1 MPTILKAYKYRV
13 YPDKVQAE
21 FLDRNFGAVR
31 FLWNQFVSSFN
42 SYNVGPVL
50 PENEKILK
58 DRHPWMHDVISYAL
72 QQKRMD
78 WFEFK
83 KQFFNKKRKVKLGRP
98 SYKKRGVSNDSFRL
112 PGACIGFNAG
122 VNFAKGTIKLPK
134 MTPLKVIYDRRF
146 SGQLRSVTLSKNKC
160 NQYFV
165 SILVE
170 ETIEVKP
177 GTGRSIGIDLGL
189 KHLCILSNGMKIDN
203 PRWFRETQAKLKRA
217 QQHLSRKTKGSN
229 RRERQRLKVAK
240 LHLKVANQRRD
251 FQHNFSSWLVNN
263 YDTIITED
271 LNVKG
276 MVKNRK
282 LAKSISDASWS
293 TLVGMIAYKSN
304 WYGRSFHK
312 IDRWYPS
319 SKTCSSCGHKENN
332 MGLHVRDWKCPSCGV
347 EHDRD
352 LNAALNILHKGLDD
366 LYGFKTSE
374 ELSDYRRGEGLRPE
388 VVMPKA
394 PSLNRLVS
402 LVSFIE
408 FDRTT

>member
-1 MPTILKAYKYRV
+1 MTTILKAYKYRV
-13 YPDKVQAE
+13 YPTQVQAE

-58 DRHPWMHDVISYAL
+58 DRNLWMHDVISYAL

-98 SYKKRGVSNDSFRL
+98 SYKKRGVSNDSFRI
-112 PGACIGFNAG
+112 PGGNVKVDFEAG
-122 VNFAKGTIKLPK
+122 NLKLPK

-146 SGQLRSVTLSKNKC
+146 SGQLRSVTISKNKC

-170 ETIEVKP
+170 TEVEVKQN
-177 GTGRSIGIDLGL
+177 TGRSIGIDLGL
-189 KHLCILSNGMKIDN
+189 KHLCIISNGMKIEN

-217 QQHLSRKTKGSN
+217 QQHLSRKTKGSK
-229 RRERQRLKVAK
+229 RREKQRLKVAR
-240 LHLKVANQRRD
+240 LHLKVANQRKD

-271 LNVKG
+271 LNVRG
-276 MVKNRK
+276 MVKSRR

-293 TLVGMIAYKSN
+293 TLVGMIAYKSS
-304 WYGRSFHK
+304 WYGRSFHR

-319 SKTCSSCGHKENN
+319 SKTCSSCGHKETN
-332 MGLHVRDWKCPSCGV
+332 MGLHVRDWKCDSCGTI
-347 EHDRD
+347 HDRD
-352 LNAALNILHKGLDD
+352 LNAALNILHKGIDD

-374 ELSDYRRGEGLRPE
+374 ELSDYRRGEGLSPE
-388 VVMPKA
+388 VVTPKA

-402 LVSFIE
+402 FIN

>member
-13 YPDKVQAE
+13 YPTQVQAE

-42 SYNVGPVL
+42 GYDIGPVL
-50 PENEKILK
+50 PENEKIIK
-58 DRHPWMHDVISYAL
+58 DRHLWMHDVISYAL

-83 KQFFNKKRKVKLGRP
+83 KQFFSKKRKVKLGRP
-98 SYKKRGVSNDSFRL
+98 SYKKRGASNDSFRI
-112 PGACIGFNAG
+112 PAQPIGFNKAVDFEAG
-122 VNFAKGTIKLPK
+122 TLKIPK
-134 MTPLKVIYDRRF
+134 MTPLKAVYDRRF
-146 SGQLRSVTLSKNKC
+146 SGSLKSVTLSKNKC

-170 ETIEVKP
+170 TEVEVKQN
-177 GTGRSIGIDLGL
+177 TGRSIGIDLGL
-189 KHLCILSNGMKIDN
+189 KHLCILSNGIKIDN

-217 QQHLSRKTKGSN
+217 QQHLSRKAKGSN
-229 RRERQRLKVAK
+229 RREKQRLKVAK
-240 LHLKVANQRRD
+240 LHLKVANQRKY
-251 FQHNFSSWLVNN
+251 FQHNFSTWLVNN

-276 MVKNRK
+276 MVKNRR

-293 TLVGMIAYKSN
+293 SLIDMIKYKSN

-319 SKTCSSCGHKENN
+319 SKTCSSCGHKETD
-332 MGLHVRDWKCPSCGV
+332 MGLHVRDWKCPSCGT

-352 LNAALNILHKGLDD
+352 LNAALNILNKGLDD
-366 LYGFKTSE
+366 LYGLSSE

-388 VVMPKA
+388 ALAPKA

-402 LVSFIE
+402 FID
-408 FDRTT
+408 FDKTT

>member
-13 YPDKVQAE
+13 YPTQVQAE

-31 FLWNQFVSSFN
+31 FLWNNFVSSFN
-42 SYNVGPVL
+42 GYDKGPVL

-58 DRHPWMHDVISYAL
+58 DRNLWMHDVISYAL

-98 SYKKRGVSNDSFRL
+98 SYKKRGVSNDSFRI
-112 PGACIGFNAG
+112 PGVKVKVDFEA
-122 VNFAKGTIKLPK
+122 GTIKIPK
-134 MTPLKVIYDRRF
+134 MTPLRVVYDRRF
-146 SGQLRSVTLSKNKC
+146 SGSLKSVTLSKNKC

-170 ETIEVKP
+170 TEVEVKQN
-177 GTGRSIGIDLGL
+177 TGRSIGIDLGL

-203 PRWFRETQAKLKRA
+203 PRWFRETQTKLKRA
-217 QQHLSRKTKGSN
+217 QHLSRKVKGSS
-229 RRERQRLKVAK
+229 RHKRQRLKVAR

-276 MVKNRK
+276 MIKNSK
-282 LAKSISDASWS
+282 LSKSISDDSWS

-304 WYGRSFHK
+304 WYCRSFHK
-312 IDRWYPS
+312 ISRWYPS
-319 SKTCSSCGHKENN
+319 SKTCSNCGHKENN
-332 MGLHVRDWKCPSCGV
+332 MGLQIRGWKCPSCGT

-374 ELSDYRRGEGLRPE
+374 ELSDYRRGEGLRPDA
-388 VVMPKA
+388 VMPKA
-394 PSLNRLVS
+394 PSMKR